1 MKNLLTFGIIAM
13 ASVALSACGSNGNS
27 TVGNSTPAV
36 LDSEAPAIQAAD
48 IPDDATYGIDI
59 KRSGINWT
67 GKKLSGSHS
76 GRMGIDKGVITVSG
90 GEVTEANIVVNVVQ
104 LSVTDIEDAEKN
116 ANLVGHLK
124 SPDFFN
130 TEAFPQATF
139 ELSAI
144 KPSKEGSGY
153 TAYGNVTIKG
163 ITNQTEF
170 TLNYLGK
177 DGELHLKGS
186 ATIDRTLFDIK
197 YGSASFFD
205 DLGDRAIYDEFE
217 ITFRIAASL

>member
-27 TVGNSTPAV
+27 TAGNSAPAV
-36 LDSEAPAIQAAD
+36 LDVEAPATRAAD
-48 IPDDATYGIDI
+48 IPDDATFGIDI
-59 KRSGINWT
+59 TRSAINWT
-67 GKKLSGSHS
+67 GQKLTGSHS
-76 GRMGIDKGVITVSG
+76 GKMGFDKGVITVSG
-90 GEVTEANIVVNVVQ
+90 GVVTEASIVVNVIQ
-104 LSVTDIEDAEKN
+104 LTVTDIEDAEKN

-124 SPDFFN
+124 SPDFFD

-144 KPSKEGSGY
+144 KPLGDGSGY
-153 TAYGNVTIKG
+153 TAYGDVTIKG

-177 DGELHLKGS
+177 DGELHIKGS
-186 ATIDRTLFDIK
+186 TTIDRTLFDIK

-205 DLGDRAIYDEFE
+205 DLGDRAIYDDFE